1 MGRSMRQLLF
11 LLLFVLITGYT
22 AAAEISS
29 KQKIT
34 VGVLS
39 FRPIS
44 ENQTHWAPLEKQ
56 LEKFAP
62 QFDFGIISLNQTDLV
77 NAVAKQELDFAVV
90 HPGVL
95 IEMETKYGVS
105 NIASIVRQTAI
116 DGKHLTM
123 YGGVIAVLSSNK
135 EIKSLSDA
143 KGKTIAVAHRDGFAS
158 MLMQQDVFAK
168 AGIDILKECNMV
180 YTGQPLDNVIAAMR
194 SKKADIGFFRTGY
207 IEEMIANGRLSP
219 DELTILNKQNIPNYP
234 YLLST
239 PLYPEWAVV
248 ATTKANPA
256 TVKAVMASL
265 YQIKSNDSPD
275 YHEFGIPLSYKTT
288 RELMQKYRV
297 YPYDKSSFGIKE
309 IFQKYNMEII
319 IFFILFATAT
329 ALLAIRY
336 FFLMQKADKQAKQ
349 LENILSTS
357 ADGIHV
363 HDENGNLKLFSESFA
378 SMLGYTMDE
387 MSKMT
392 VFDWDKYFKPE
403 KIRQTMQGMR
413 GQLIRFETRHT
424 RKDKSVID
432 VEIYARGMLIND
444 EHLIFASS
452 RDITSQLANKKI
464 LLAHQAMLENLAEG
478 VYAVDTN
485 GFCTYVNGQGCK
497 LLGFER
503 DEIIGKNTHRL
514 FHGKHP
520 DNTPYPEYDCP
531 IYLSANSG
539 VPFEGEEWLVKKDGT
554 FINVHIAT
562 APVFEDGKLIS
573 SVVSFRDITKQKELY
588 NKLENSERSLKELN
602 EKLEERIQE
611 ELAKNREKDMLIVK
625 NSRLA
630 ALGELINNIAHQWR
644 QPLNAIAIMV
654 QDIKSSYKLEGLSE
668 AYINKMVDT
677 SMSQINYMSQTID
690 NLANFFRPECEKSY
704 FSVRQAIKD
713 TVEITN
719 SAMANSNIT
728 LKSDI
733 KEDTNIFGYENEFGQ
748 ALLNILNNAKEAIVN
763 NKIENGVISIQSQI
777 TDGKYNISIV
787 NNGPKIDETII
798 DRIFDPYFTTKHS
811 SQGTGLGLYMTKM
824 IIEQNMGG
832 GVDVRNLKDGVE
844 FIISLNINN

>member
-1 MGRSMRQLLF
+1 MGRFARRLLLLF
-11 LLLFVLITGYT
+11 LFVLLSGYAIGMET
-22 AAAEISS
+22 KE
-29 KQKIT
+29 KPKVT

-39 FRPIS
+39 FRAIP

-62 QFDFGIISLNQTDLV
+62 QFDFNIISLNQTDLV

-105 NIASIVRQTAI
+105 NIASIVRQTAV

-123 YGGVIAVLSSNK
+123 YGGVIAILSSNK
-135 EIKSLSDA
+135 EIKNLADA

-158 MLMQQDVFAK
+158 MLMQKDVFAN
-168 AGIDILKECNMV
+168 ADVDILQECNML
-180 YTGQPLDNVIAAMR
+180 YTGQPLDNVLAAMR

-207 IEEMIANGRLSP
+207 IEEMIANGRLAP
-219 DELTILNKQNIPNYP
+219 DELTILNKQNIKDYP

-248 ATTKANPA
+248 ATTRAAPS

-265 YQIKSNDSPD
+265 YQIKSNESPD

-309 IFQKYNMEII
+309 ILQKYNMEII
-319 IFFILFATAT
+319 IFFILFATAS

-378 SMLGYTMDE
+378 SMLGYTNEE
-387 MSKMT
+387 MSKLT

-403 KIRQTMQGMR
+403 KIRQTIQGMR
-413 GQLIRFETRHT
+413 GQLVRFETKHT
-424 RKDKSVID
+424 RKDKTAID
-432 VEIYARGMLIND
+432 VEIYARGMMID
-444 EHLIFASS
+444 GEHLIFASS
-452 RDITSQLANKKI
+452 RDITSQLSDKKT

-478 VYAVDTN
+478 VYAVDIN

-503 DEIIGKNTHRL
+503 DEIIGQNTHRL

-520 DNTPYPEYDCP
+520 DNTPYPAHDCP
-531 IYLSANSG
+531 IHMSANSG
-539 VPFEGEEWLVKKDGT
+539 IAFEGEEWLVKKDGT

-573 SVVSFRDITKQKELY
+573 SVVSFRDITRQKELY
-588 NKLENSERSLKELN
+588 NKLETSERSLKELN
-602 EKLEERIQE
+602 ERLEERIQE
-611 ELAKNREKDMLIVK
+611 ELAKNREKDILIVK

-654 QDIKSSYKLEGLSE
+654 QDIKSSYKHEGLSE
-668 AYINKMVDT
+668 AYINKVVDT

-704 FSVRQAIKD
+704 FSVKQAIVD
-713 TVEITN
+713 TIEITN
-719 SAMANSNIT
+719 SAMINSNIT
-728 LKSDI
+728 IKSGI
-733 KEDTNIFGYENEFGQ
+733 SKDTNVFGYENEFGQ
-748 ALLNILNNAKEAIVN
+748 ALLNILNNAKEAIVK
-763 NKIENGVISIQSQI
+763 NKTKDGVISIKTRI
-777 TDGKYNISIV
+777 ENDKYTISIS
-787 NNGPKIDETII
+787 NNGPKIDESII

-832 GVDVRNLKDGVE
+832 GVDVRNIDEGVE
-844 FIISLNINN
+844 FIISLNTNS